1 MTDKSR
7 NVPWENHVEEKEA
20 ELSRHTES
28 SRLTKILLKLRDR
41 KLVGCRSAA
50 SQRRRRIIT
59 GRMFAWNF
67 TKLPLENLRRFSRQ
81 FFPVDVTILY
91 FRRKLRFPAKRI
103 AIADSYTKSSSMHR
117 NSMTLIATTISFLS
131 GNNEEDF
138 FQLPTSSSSNVILS
152 SFGCESTIHGGL
164 SSDVPRF
171 LPRKRAERASLRVP
185 SSSLS
190 LWTSAKEELAARLG
204 TFPKPFAH

>member
-1 MTDKSR
+1 M
-7 NVPWENHVEEKEA
+7 EEKEA
-20 ELSRHTES
+20 ELSRHAES
-28 SRLTKILLKLRDR
+28 SRLTKILLQLRDR
-41 KLVGCRSAA
+41 KLVGYRSAA

-59 GRMFAWNF
+59 GRMFARNF

-138 FQLPTSSSSNVILS
+138 FQLPTSSSSNVIVVLRLRIDDPRRIKLGRPSVPTSKTSRTSIPPRTIILPLS
-152 SFGCESTIHGGL
+152 LFG
-164 SSDVPRF
+164 
-171 LPRKRAERASLRVP
+171 LPRRRS
-185 SSSLS
+185 
-190 LWTSAKEELAARLG
+190 
-204 TFPKPFAH
+204 